1 MAKTQFLYGII
12 HLHLRDLN
20 TDIFVLGQNF
30 QQLQSILQISQEKYF
45 ILDRLRSKGYRCVS
59 GISLF
64 KWQNT
69 WKYAYSPFNI
79 IILFLHL
86 AEILRGL
93 DNFRDKSFKIKYFQY
108 FDKLD
113 ELDSAFSNFSF
124 EKIFWKI
131 NISPVISV
139 SWTRTPGSV

>member
-64 KWQNT
+64 KWQIT
-69 WKYAYSPFNI
+69 WKFSYSPFNI